1 MDQAFNEDYFAYL
14 YGIVT
19 TGMEWHFIIYTP
31 DGIYC
36 TSGSEYQ
43 INLTKSAIKE
53 NPELLRSNV
62 KRVIGTIIVGLLKH
76 RVNVHSSPPS
86 KRARILLGSK
96 NLSKNKMYPGQSPDH
111 YICFLFLY

>member
-1 MDQAFNEDYFAYL
+1 MAQLESAFQTNKKKRTADQAFNEDYFDYL

-19 TGMEWHFIIYTP
+19 TGTEWHFIIYTP

-53 NPELLRSNV
+53 NPELLRNNV
-62 KRVIGTIIVGLLKH
+62 KRVIGIIVGLLKD
-76 RVNVHSSPPS
+76 RVSVDSSPTS
-86 KRARILLGSK
+86 KRARIKKLIK
-96 NLSKNKMYPGQSPDH
+96 K
-111 YICFLFLY
+111 